1 MKILLL
7 FIIVT
12 LIHIQD
18 LRISSQVVVELRGVA
33 EHVEVYLVQLVQSL
47 HGVQAQLGEIPPGQ
61 LTCVAPAAHMTLCP

>member
-18 LRISSQVVVELRGVA
+18 LRISSQVVVEVRGVA
-33 EHVEVYLVQLVQSL
+33 EHVEVHLVQLVQSL
-47 HGVQAQLGEIPPGQ
+47 HGVQTELGEIRPGQ
-61 LTCVAPAAHMTLCP
+61 LSRVAPAAHVTL

>member
-33 EHVEVYLVQLVQSL
+33 EHVEVHLVQPVQSL
-47 HGVQAQLGEIPPGQ
+47 HGVQTELGEIRPGQ
-61 LTCVAPAAHMTLCP
+61 LSRVAPAAHVTL

>member
-47 HGVQAQLGEIPPGQ
+47 HGVQTELGEIRPGQ
-61 LTCVAPAAHMTLCP
+61 LTRVAPAAHVTL

>member
-18 LRISSQVVVELRGVA
+18 LRISSQVVVEVRGVA

-47 HGVQAQLGEIPPGQ
+47 HGVQTELGEIRPGQ
-61 LTCVAPAAHMTLCP
+61 LTRVAPAAHVTL

>member
-18 LRISSQVVVELRGVA
+18 LRISSQVVVEVRGVA

-47 HGVQAQLGEIPPGQ
+47 HGVQTELGEIPPGQ
-61 LTCVAPAAHMTLCP
+61 LSRVAPAAHVTL

>member
-47 HGVQAQLGEIPPGQ
+47 HGVQTELGEIRPGQ
-61 LTCVAPAAHMTLCP
+61 LSRVAPAAHVTL

>member
-18 LRISSQVVVELRGVA
+18 LRISSQVVVEVRGVA

-47 HGVQAQLGEIPPGQ
+47 HGVQTELGEIRPGQ
-61 LTCVAPAAHMTLCP
+61 LSRVAPAAHVTL